1 MTCLRSPSGA
11 KARIQDVL
19 SPVPCAFHPTLR
31 LKMMDWLEQKVK
43 ENRHVSLKG
52 FKLIRTWDGKKGQT
66 AKVFLESDIGKH
78 GGRLFPVNGDDFK
91 NTVGENVILR
101 GRSLY

>member
-1 MTCLRSPSGA
+1 MAALTRRLSDLPKVTQWS

-19 SPVPCAFHPTLR
+19 SLVPCAFHPTLR

-66 AKVFLESDIGKH
+66 AKVFFRK
-78 GGRLFPVNGDDFK
+78 
-91 NTVGENVILR
+91 
-101 GRSLY
+101 